1 VAVGGVAE
9 IHGQAGSAAIFNVSL
24 LHTVS
29 ENEFSV
35 HFLYR
40 NDHFTKT
47 GSGQNIGK
55 ALKKNTF
62 SQVTIRPT
70 TRERKSIQVY
80 YGKRERAPLG
90 DESVVPVSLWRDHA
104 DAEVRG
110 FYGNLNKRT
119 KRLAVE
125 EGRGGTTHEILTRLG
140 RD

>member
-1 VAVGGVAE
+1 MAQYRGFVFKQVAVGGVAE

-55 ALKKNTF
+55 PQKEHIF
-62 SQVTIRPT
+62 SGDDPPDN
-70 TRERKSIQVY
+70 
-80 YGKRERAPLG
+80 ERA
-90 DESVVPVSLWRDHA
+90 
-104 DAEVRG
+104 
-110 FYGNLNKRT
+110 
-119 KRLAVE
+119 E
-125 EGRGGTTHEILTRLG
+125 EYTGLLRETGTRAAG
-140 RD
+140 